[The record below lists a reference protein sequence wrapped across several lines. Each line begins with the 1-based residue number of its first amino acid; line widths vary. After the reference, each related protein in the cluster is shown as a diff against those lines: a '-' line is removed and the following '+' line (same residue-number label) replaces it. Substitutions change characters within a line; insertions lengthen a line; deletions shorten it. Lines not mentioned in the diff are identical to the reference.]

1 MKKTMLSLFVAAF
14 LAAFSDVPLVGP
26 GAAHGFPA
34 VEVYQKTARSV
45 VLIVAGGKGRSDLV
59 GAGAVV
65 AEGGLIVTNAHVVVD
80 GSTGRPYPKLLVFA
94 KPGEV
99 TGNVAKDL
107 ADRHEAEA
115 VAFDRELDLAL
126 IRVRDLPSG
135 ILPVT
140 LADPREIMVGEEV
153 VAIGHPEQGGLW
165 SLTYGR
171 ISGQIAGQGN
181 VRGKDVFQTDTSVNR
196 GNSGGPLLDRRGYLV
211 GVNTNI
217 ARRGADDIAITGV
230 NFALKSSVVRKWA
243 GRQGITLAYGKEPL
257 TTVPDGP
264 KAVTAPGQ
272 APKTEQAAEME
283 PSQAKDRA
291 LARPRGREAAEAGA
305 KSGLK
310 GVEEE
315 LAEAE
320 KGEMESDTLL
330 TPERPYSEDELF
342 SQVEREMEGVMEEM
356 KMKIRKQPAPHK

>member
-1 MKKTMLSLFVAAF
+1 MLSLFVAA
-14 LAAFSDVPLVGP
+14 LLGGPVIGP

-34 VEVYQKTARSV
+34 VEVYRTASKSV
-45 VLIVAGGKGRSDLV
+45 VLIVAGGKGSSDLV
-59 GAGAVV
+59 GAGSVV

-80 GSTGRPYPKLLVFA
+80 SGTGRPYPKLLVFV

-99 TGNVAKDL
+99 TGNLAKDL
-107 ADRHEAEA
+107 ADRHEAEV
-115 VAFDRELDLAL
+115 VAYDPKLDLAL
-126 IRVRDLPSG
+126 VRARDFPSG
-135 ILPVT
+135 VRPVM
-140 LADPREIMVGEEV
+140 LADPGEIMVGEEV

-171 ISGQIAGQGN
+171 ISGQIAGQSN
-181 VRGKDVFQTDTSVNR
+181 VRGKDVYQTDTSVNR

-243 GRQGITLAYGKEPL
+243 GKQGLALAYGKEPL
-257 TTVPDGP
+257 STVPAEGE
-264 KAVTAPGQ
+264 KAVAAPGQ
-272 APKTEQAAEME
+272 IPETVQAPKGEQAPETEHA
-283 PSQAKDRA
+283 QAKDSPIA
-291 LARPRGREAAEAGA
+291 APEKKAAEAGA
-305 KSGLK
+305 KSDLK

-320 KGEMESDTLL
+320 TRELESDTLL

-342 SQVEREMEGVMEEM
+342 SAVEREMEGVMEEM
-356 KMKIRKQPAPHK
+356 KMKIRKQNAPLK